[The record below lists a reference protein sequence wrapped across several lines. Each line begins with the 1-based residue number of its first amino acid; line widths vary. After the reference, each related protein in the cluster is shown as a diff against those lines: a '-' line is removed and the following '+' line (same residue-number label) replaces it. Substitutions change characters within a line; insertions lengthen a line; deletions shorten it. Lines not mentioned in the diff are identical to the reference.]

1 VANRLNQLFQINPQ
15 TYLERT
21 VLFSNGLLSPESQ
34 AIMANRLFHHVDIEP
49 LNTRSRVRLL
59 PNLHQY
65 FQLSDAPM
73 VSYVVPAEGVA
84 LISKSD
90 AQNDLVFIPE
100 FTCCRLLVQDDEGL
114 LRLSV
119 DRGLVAMSTPPEQ
132 EPDSRYCD
140 SINYWEY
147 VTDDLVGV
155 IRGTAILFKSPD
167 QPWRFAMQQIVGAT
181 GHEVVRTVFSRDLRY
196 TQL

>member
-1 VANRLNQLFQINPQ
+1 MANRLNQLFQINPE

-21 VLFSNGLLSPESQ
+21 VLFSNGLLSPDSQ

-49 LNTRSRVRLL
+49 VNTRSRARLL

-65 FQLSDAPM
+65 FQLGDVPM
-73 VSYVVPAEGVA
+73 VSYVVPTEGVA
-84 LISKSD
+84 LISKND

-100 FTCCRLLVQDDEGL
+100 FTCCRLLVEDDEGL

-132 EPDSRYCD
+132 ERDSRYCD

-147 VTDDLVGV
+147 ATDDLVGV
-155 IRGTAILFKSPD
+155 IRGTAILFKLPD

-196 TQL
+196 PPV